1 MCDGDW
7 LGKPQ
12 PHVSL
17 KSYAVVKNRDVKY
30 VWKGKVCWEASV
42 IVPRPAPCPPVTAV
56 CCLADALAVRRGRPE
71 TLAHNESLCSFRP
84 RLGFQASGVPK
95 PPRWLRCLVWD

>member
-30 VWKGKVCWEASV
+30 VWKGKACWEASV
-42 IVPRPAPCPPVTAV
+42 IVPRPAPCPPVT
-56 CCLADALAVRRGRPE
+56 LLFGRCP
-71 TLAHNESLCSFRP
+71 CSPSRSAGNP
-84 RLGFQASGVPK
+84 CTQ
-95 PPRWLRCLVWD
+95 